1 MNVKKGSKTD
11 LERDVCKEA
20 VGREEYKERKTGEI
34 KENDLTRRKRIE
46 PVAGNKNVALSFKIS
61 K

>member
-1 MNVKKGSKTD
+1 MHVKRGSKTD
-11 LERDVCKEA
+11 PERNACKGA

-46 PVAGNKNVALSFKIS
+46 PVAGNKNVALNF
-61 K
+61 